1 MKTTVILIIVLILM
15 SLSGG
20 FLFHQWRTERAGRIR
35 NENNIVVL
43 TRENNAFKNDTNKAR
58 TGIINMTPEEFR
70 RTFPDLVT
78 LIKKELG
85 VKSQNIAQVVNT
97 ETVVNQ
103 TFKTHIKDSTNY
115 LIDTIPLQYMVYK
128 DVYLDFEAQK
138 INDDVYVTRNI
149 NRVPLLQV
157 ISKEPWKPKHILPW
171 NWGTRQMIQDVSTEN
186 PHAKI
191 EFSRTINIS
200 KK

>member
-1 MKTTVILIIVLILM
+1 MKTTVILIIVLVLM
-15 SLSGG
+15 SVSGG
-20 FLFHQWRTERAGRIR
+20 FLFHQWRIERAGRIR

-43 TRENNAFKNDTNKAR
+43 TRENKAFKGDTTKAR
-58 TGIINMTPEEFR
+58 TGIINMTTEELR
-70 RTFPDLVT
+70 RTFPDLVN

-85 VKSQNIAQVVNT
+85 VNSNNVAQVVNT

-103 TFKTHIKDSTNY
+103 TFKTHIKDSINY
-115 LIDTIPLQYMVYK
+115 RIDTIPLQYMVYK
-128 DVYLDFEAQK
+128 DIYLDFEAQK

-157 ISKEPWKPKHILPW
+157 ISKEPWKLKHILPW
-171 NWGTRQMIQDVSTEN
+171 KWGTRQLIQDVSTEN

-191 EFSRTINIS
+191 EFSRTINIT